1 MNVNLFTENIAYI
14 YSVRP
19 ILFIMYRLFLSNK
32 CNFDHIVYIYSRFD
46 HLPILNLFTSWWQI
60 NCNPWQEKGKMVGA
74 LTNCYQL
81 NWINNKSKQSFLCC
95 FFFSDHIPSYSE
107 DLIRVLLIFFDS
119 FIPYGPE
126 ATCMLCIGSP
136 CTGYLRSLLE
146 KRK

>member
-1 MNVNLFTENIAYI
+1 MTDQLQPLTGKRENGGCINKLLPTQLDKQQIKAE
-14 YSVRP
+14 
-19 ILFIMYRLFLSNK
+19 LS
-32 CNFDHIVYIYSRFD
+32 
-46 HLPILNLFTSWWQI
+46 LL
-60 NCNPWQEKGKMVGA
+60 M
-74 LTNCYQL
+74 
-81 NWINNKSKQSFLCC
+81 
-95 FFFSDHIPSYSE
+95 FFSDHIPSYSE